1 MDELVARLR
10 RRDASALAELYDSAG
25 GRAFGLAMRVLHDD
39 AAAADVVQEA
49 FTWLWERADRLDPG
63 RGQAAGL
70 LLTIVHR
77 RSIDE
82 ARRRQRLQARSRT
95 LEDDEL
101 MVDADGAAFEAD
113 LEERFR
119 LVRASFGELPPEQ
132 RDILAAVYF
141 EGLTHGEVAARSGV
155 ALGTVK
161 SRLRLGLEKLRGAI
175 GRAGAVEAGHS

>member
-1 MDELVARLR
+1 MDDLVARLR
-10 RRDASALAELYDSAG
+10 RRDAAALAELYDAAG

-49 FTWLWERADRLDPG
+49 FTWLWERADRLDPE
-63 RGQAAGL
+63 RGQAVGL

-77 RSIDE
+77 RAIDE
-82 ARRRQRLQARSRT
+82 ARRRQRLQARSRA

-101 MVDADGAAFEAD
+101 LVDDDGAELEVD

-119 LVRASFGELPPEQ
+119 LVRASFGDLPPEQ

-175 GRAGAVEAGHS
+175 GRSSTIEAGRS

>member
-1 MDELVARLR
+1 MRLR
-10 RRDASALAELYDSAG
+10 RRDPSALAELYDSTG

-49 FTWLWERADRLDPG
+49 FTWFWERADRLDPT

-70 LLTIVHR
+70 LLTVVHR
-77 RSIDE
+77 RAIDV
-82 ARRRQRLQARSRT
+82 ARRRQRLETRSRP

-101 MVDADGAAFEAD
+101 LADPASDSEDD
-113 LEERFR
+113 LEARFR
-119 LVRASFGELPPEQ
+119 LVRASFSELPPEQ

-141 EGLTHGEVAARSGV
+141 EGLTQVEVAERSGV

-161 SRLRLGLEKLRGAI
+161 SRLRLGLEKLRSAVY
-175 GRAGAVEAGHS
+175 RADTIEAGNS